1 MKILPGKMYDFLY
14 EWYIKGY
21 DQMTGDTETLYI
33 IEAQLH
39 DLADRVK
46 YSRRDKDFLDGIY
59 AALNVVEKN
68 IEILERRENVIK
80 LDEKCS
86 LCGYDKYLIVD
97 SYDIPTF
104 HADSTPVPKEY
115 DVVCARCGEH
125 LKIATKEEL

>member
-1 MKILPGKMYDFLY
+1 MKILPGKMHDFLHY
-14 EWYIKGY
+14 WYIQGY
-21 DQMTGDTETLYI
+21 DQMTGDIETLYI
-33 IEAQLH
+33 IRAQLY

-46 YSRRDKDFLDGIY
+46 YSRRDKDFLDGVY
-59 AALNVVEKN
+59 AALTVVAKN

-104 HADSTPVPKEY
+104 HADGTPVPKVY
-115 DVVCARCGEH
+115 DVVCARCGER
-125 LKIATKEEL
+125 LKTVKEGEL

>member
-1 MKILPGKMYDFLY
+1 MKILPGKMYDFLHY
-14 EWYIKGY
+14 WYIQGY
-21 DQMTGDTETLYI
+21 DQMTGDIETLYI
-33 IEAQLH
+33 IRAQLY

-46 YSRRDKDFLDGIY
+46 YSRRDKDFLDGVH

-97 SYDIPTF
+97 SYDIPAF
-104 HADSTPVPKEY
+104 HADGTPVPKVY